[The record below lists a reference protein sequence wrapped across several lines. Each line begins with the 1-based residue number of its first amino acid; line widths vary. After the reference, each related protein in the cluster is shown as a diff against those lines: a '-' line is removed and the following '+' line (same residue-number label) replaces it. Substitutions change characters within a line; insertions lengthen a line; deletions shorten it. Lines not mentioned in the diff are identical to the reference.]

1 MFIDMKR
8 RKAASLFLALCL
20 LANACSGG
28 KQSVEDQPESVD
40 TLNVEVDQKP
50 EVKPYP
56 AKQFPSVEALN
67 YKVDVFDTL
76 QSGVIDDL
84 TDLYVDA
91 PGVLTFR
98 GNLMR
103 NADFGG
109 RVKGRPDTLFI
120 NWTFDTESD
129 NRQTSV
135 GTWGGG
141 TGWTGQ
147 PLYVCWPDSMLQR
160 FRKEIVGEGFKLAKQ
175 EVMFGSLCSKAYFL
189 DFETGNPTRPSI
201 DVLNPIKGTGSVD
214 PNMNGNL
221 YIGQGVPAVEPIG
234 AMCVNLFQHKITHF
248 FGRDAKAWR
257 GWSAYDSSPVRIGK
271 FLIRPGENGT
281 LYKFLVGENGNLS
294 LHSTLR
300 FRKNNLYGAGGI
312 ESSIAVV
319 ANYGVVGDNHGNV
332 VCVDLNTLQPVWY
345 YNLGDDIDAS
355 PVIEMEG
362 DTPYVYVC
370 CEVDRQGPSGTANF
384 AKINVLN
391 GQEVW
396 CLKTPSYKAIVGEKH
411 FDGGYYATPLLGQGN
426 CSDRVFA
433 NFVENSPNGGQ
444 PGYFV
449 AIKKD
454 SGEVLYRVKLR
465 HYAWSS
471 PVLFLNEKDECFVLT
486 ADTYGNIY
494 LFDGESG
501 EERCCLHVGSNFESS
516 PVVVGNQIVVGSRG
530 RTIYKLTVG
539 NRKKS

>member
-1 MFIDMKR
+1 MKR
-8 RKAASLFLALCL
+8 KRVMPFFMVFCL
-20 LANACSGG
+20 LANACGSN
-28 KQSVEDQPESVD
+28 QAADNSADSLD
-40 TLNVEVDQKP
+40 TLVVEVEQEP
-50 EVKPYP
+50 EVTPYP
-56 AKQFPSVEALN
+56 ATQFPSVEALN

-76 QSGVIDDL
+76 HSGVIENL
-84 TDLYVDA
+84 SDLYA
-91 PGVLTFR
+91 GTPGVFTFR

-109 RVKGRPDTLFI
+109 RVEGRPDTLVV
-120 NWTFDTESD
+120 NWTFDTATD
-129 NRQTSV
+129 NRRTSV

-160 FRKEIVGEGFKLAKQ
+160 FRKEGFDEKYKLAKQ
-175 EVMFGSLCSKAYFL
+175 EVMFGSLCSRAYFL
-189 DFETGNPTRPSI
+189 NFETGEPTRPAI
-201 DVLNPIKGTGSVD
+201 DVLNPIKGTGSID
-214 PNMNGNL
+214 PTMNGNL

-234 AMCVNLFQHKITHF
+234 AMCISLFQHKITHF

-257 GWSAYDSSPVRIGK
+257 GWSAYDSSPVRMGR

-281 LYKFLVGENGNLS
+281 LYKFLVSNDGDLT

-300 FRKNNLYGAGGI
+300 FRKKVLSGAGGI
-312 ESSIAVV
+312 ECSIAVV

-332 VCVDLNTLQPVWY
+332 VCVDLNTMQPVWY
-345 YNLGDDIDAS
+345 YDLADDIDAS

-362 DTPYVYVC
+362 DTPYVYVG
-370 CEVDRQGPSGTANF
+370 CEVDRQGYSGTANF

-396 CLKTPSYKAIVGEKH
+396 CLRTPSYKASVGEKH
-411 FDGGYYATPLLGQGN
+411 FDGGYYATPLIGKGN
-426 CSDRVFA
+426 CSDRIFA
-433 NFVENSPNGGQ
+433 NFVENSPGGGQ
-444 PGYFV
+444 PGFFI
-449 AIKKD
+449 AINKKT
-454 SGEVLYRVKLR
+454 GEVLYRVRLR

-471 PVLFLNEKDECFVLT
+471 PVQFLNEKNECFVLT

-494 LFDGESG
+494 IFDGKNG
-501 EERCCLHVGSNFESS
+501 EELCCLHIGSNFESS
-516 PVVVGNQIVVGSRG
+516 PVVEGNQIVIGSRG
-530 RTIYKLTVG
+530 KTIYKLTIG

>member
-1 MFIDMKR
+1 MR
-8 RKAASLFLALCL
+8 SALLSCSVVVCL
-20 LANACSGG
+20 LLSSCGNRTNETE
-28 KQSVEDQPESVD
+28 EDSTD
-40 TLNVEVDQKP
+40 TLITEVESELDI
-50 EVKPYP
+50 KPYP
-56 AKQFPSVEALN
+56 AVQFPSIEALN
-67 YKVDVFDTL
+67 YKVDVFDSL
-76 QSGVIDDL
+76 HSGVIDNL
-84 TDLYVDA
+84 ADLYAKA
-91 PGVLTFR
+91 PGVFTFR

-109 RVKGRPDTLFI
+109 RVKGRPDTLI
-120 NWTFDTESD
+120 VNWTFDTALD
-129 NRQTSV
+129 NRETSV

-147 PLYVCWPDSMLQR
+147 PLYVCWPDSVLRR
-160 FRKEIVGEGFKLAKQ
+160 FRKELTGEGYNLAKQ

-189 DFETGNPTRPSI
+189 DFETGKPTRPSL
-201 DVLNPIKGTGSVD
+201 DVQNPIKGTASLD
-214 PNMNGNL
+214 PTMNGNL

-257 GWSAYDSSPVRIGK
+257 GWSAYDSSPVRVGS

-281 LYKFLVGENGNLS
+281 LYKFLITENGDLT

-300 FRKNNLYGAGGI
+300 FRKNNLYGAGGV

-332 VCVDLNTLQPVWY
+332 VCVDLNTMQPVWY
-345 YNLGDDIDAS
+345 YYLGDDIDAS
-355 PVIEMEG
+355 PVIGMEG
-362 DTPYVYVC
+362 ETPYVYVG
-370 CEVDRQGPSGTANF
+370 CEVDRQGPSGIASL
-384 AKINVLN
+384 AKINVLD
-391 GQEVW
+391 GQEIW
-396 CLKTPSYKAIVGEKH
+396 CLKTQAYKAIEGEKH
-411 FDGGYYATPLLGQGN
+411 FDGGYYATPLLGKGN
-426 CSDRVFA
+426 CNDRFFV

-449 AIKKD
+449 AVSKGT
-454 SGEVLYRVKLR
+454 GEVLYRVRLR

-486 ADTYGNIY
+486 ADTYGYIY
-494 LFDGESG
+494 IFDGKSG
-501 EERCCLHVGSNFESS
+501 EELCCLHVGSNFESS
-516 PVVVGNQIVVGSRG
+516 PCVVGNQIVVGSRG